1 MSSSR
6 QHVTCSCYDTG
17 IAWKLLTWL
26 NNNYSLSASSQ
37 RVLFHFLQRTV
48 PFLTKDCSI
57 TYKGQCSISYKGLFH
72 FLQRTEFHFLQ
83 RTVPFLIKDCS
94 ISYKGLCSISYKGL
108 FHFLLSWYS
117 HKSIWLSF
125 LTKDLCLLFLI
136 MWAGEYYSVRGSGI
150 NYTSKLKN
158 LSIIQHIS
166 EWILFMLLT
175 ISARRGAGTE
185 IPPPPFFSRVL
196 CSFLCLCCLSS
207 FDLRLLITPLIS
219 SNFCCIMYPTLRAL
233 YGYLYVNCLSF

>member
-1 MSSSR
+1 MDIVIISS
-6 QHVTCSCYDTG
+6 TCNLFLLYD

-37 RVLFHFLQRTV
+37 RLLFHFLQRTV
-48 PFLTKDCSI
+48 
-57 TYKGQCSISYKGLFH
+57 
-72 FLQRTEFHFLQ
+72 FHFLQ
-83 RTVPFLIKDCS
+83 RTV
-94 ISYKGLCSISYKGL
+94 
-108 FHFLLSWYS
+108 FHFLQRTVFHYLLSWYS
-117 HKSIWLSF
+117 HKSIWLPF

-175 ISARRGAGTE
+175 IDARRGAGTE
-185 IPPPPFFSRVL
+185 ITSPPPPPH
-196 CSFLCLCCLSS
+196 FLVGFLLWFKASDYL
-207 FDLRLLITPLIS
+207 FDIFKLLLHNVPNS
-219 SNFCCIMYPTLRAL
+219 
-233 YGYLYVNCLSF
+233 